1 MRREHQ
7 QRQKPGER
15 WKWTAALVFAF
26 APGLFASHVEPLPP
40 LERASWIWAAE
51 SNTVCEL
58 RKVFTLDTSPTNAS
72 VLITADNGYELRV
85 NGALVGSDTGAA
97 SEVWQSVER
106 YDITSRLVKGRNILG
121 IHGIDLGGV
130 RGVIAAV
137 RIEVKGRPPL
147 ELVTDETW
155 RVSREGQA
163 VDYSHPEFVEGP
175 EWGDAKM
182 LGPMGLAPWGRVAWS
197 EAGERA
203 RAKALSA
210 SRLDLAQPDK
220 DFDWPEAVAFLG
232 EDCSVYVPLRADAW
246 GVAFRVGDWSRA
258 YTEFDLP
265 CPSKIGRKLYTLTWQ
280 AAVPKRNGRRH
291 PDPLPQEREKR
302 SPRASR
308 TNTPNVSTRSSVNQ
322 QETAIAWRAAN
333 STASSA
339 TLSLSL
345 GERAGVR
352 ASQTSDSHSHNVP
365 HLRLLLDAGSG
376 VLGSPSAA
384 FDGRSLLVA
393 AALGGEKFFHL
404 YRVPLDGTPPQ
415 RLTDGPFHDI
425 DPAELP
431 DGRIVFTSTRIGTFE
446 EYHQPPSRA
455 LFRMNAD
462 GSDIHLITATPIF
475 DNEPKVMAN
484 GRIAFIRTD
493 NFFDRGKVETH
504 LHSVRPDGTDGLAEF
519 AANVGPDYGVRLRA
533 FGFGSPA
540 PLPDGRLAY
549 ISSHGNF
556 IGASGSPQREQHRLP
571 GQLGDLAPLPDGRLL
586 CTVLRP
592 DGKRMTSDA
601 LGVIDPRD
609 NLVVSL
615 FESKTGSIHS
625 PVFLGARARPPVIP
639 DYVDRARADKPGATG
654 FLFCQDARFTTKSK
668 AGWERV
674 RAIRVLGAVP
684 LTTRSSHSHI
694 VHVGHETVELGTVP
708 LAPDGSF
715 SVEVPADMPLAL
727 QAVDAEGRSELNE
740 MSWLYVRP
748 GERRSCI
755 GCHQPREA
763 APSFA
768 GRTADALRA
777 PPVKLLG
784 QGDPHRSRGNNP
796 GVTGMMDLQFERF
809 RECASLNRNT
819 LRDPPNASR
828 RDELAALVRQLRGAD
843 EGQKIS
849 AAQRLALLR
858 EHEAAP
864 ALAGALKEPG
874 RETRLAAAL
883 ALAACGTRDSVEPL
897 LAALDDKDPVVA
909 QAANVALE
917 NLTAHAEPSGA
928 AAKWKSWLASNS
940 CDAIEAELVASLQH
954 SAKREDMSELARPHP
969 GPLPPEREKRPPR
982 SGEGVTLG
990 PSAHSAPKSATAVSA
1005 QRASNRFATADAHSL
1020 SPGERAGVRASV
1032 INHPPRAVIVALGHI
1047 VADPARAA
1055 LRDFVRAE
1063 AARNPYPPFVND
1075 NRTDNFTFA
1084 AASPLNP
1091 RTLQEAVRALGQL
1104 RDTNALLL
1112 LRELLSKNLEP
1123 RTGNLFLAEAVI
1135 ESLGR
1140 IGSPDAETTLIDT
1153 FAALKDYWHYVG
1165 WYSDHPALYAC
1176 HSSPIHARII
1186 AALDAI
1192 GSTRAGTIVP
1202 QLIRSVPTDPDRGLF
1217 LQNDD
1222 YETLVGRLLRRSGR
1236 GNEVVETCLALLAD
1250 PLAKPAQDIK
1260 LALSTTHP
1268 AWGGHPGP
1276 ENRSAQILSLACRD
1290 TAAEPRVRAA
1300 FARFRAMPE
1309 EPISRTLGNPTWTP
1323 IRHWTLFYLARA
1335 LGNLHDRTSVDTLVA
1350 VLSDDLNE
1358 ARHGRPDPSQ
1368 PEIHLLHLDYT
1379 PCWRAAAAWALGEIG
1394 DRRARA
1400 ALLGAV
1406 RNLDNATDVRHAAAT
1421 ALGKVAVE
1429 SDLSELSKLAAD
1441 YPEVSVRKVLQ
1452 SACARIGGTKD
1463 GEATVSITSVNE
1475 EVRTAAR

>member
-1 MRREHQ
+1 M
-7 QRQKPGER
+7 
-15 WKWTAALVFAF
+15 AAHA
-26 APGLFASHVEPLPP
+26 APLPP
-40 LERASWIWAAE
+40 LERASWIWAQE
-51 SNTVCEL
+51 SDACCNL
-58 RKVFTLDTSPTNAS
+58 RRVFLLEATPTNAS
-72 VLITADNGYELRV
+72 VLITADNGYELHV
-85 NGALVGSDTGAA
+85 NGSLVGSDVGAA

-121 IHGIDLGGV
+121 IQGLDLGGV
-130 RGVIAAV
+130 RGVVAAV
-137 RIEVKGRPPL
+137 RVEVKDKPPL

-155 RVSREGQA
+155 RVTREGQA

-175 EWGDAKM
+175 EWMDAKRV
-182 LGPMGLAPWGRVAWS
+182 GPMGMAPWGRVAWS
-197 EAGERA
+197 EAGART
-203 RAKALSA
+203 RAKSLAA
-210 SRLDLAQPDK
+210 SRVELAAPGK
-220 DFDWPEAVAFLG
+220 DFAWPEAVAFLG

-265 CPSKIGRKLYTLTWQ
+265 CPSKIGRKLFVVDFKQ
-280 AAVPKRNGRRH
+280 ATDA
-291 PDPLPQEREKR
+291 QERPDGSVVPNG
-302 SPRASR
+302 SPSPL
-308 TNTPNVSTRSSVNQ
+308 N
-322 QETAIAWRAAN
+322 
-333 STASSA
+333 
-339 TLSLSL
+339 

-352 ASQTSDSHSHNVP
+352 GGNVVARSKLENDRAEPPLTLALSPLRGEGTGSVSDRP
-365 HLRLLLDAGSG
+365 TPRLLCDAGAG
-376 VLGSPSAA
+376 AIGSPSVT
-384 FDGRSLLVA
+384 FDGRALLIA
-393 AALGGEKFFHL
+393 AALGGEKFFHI
-404 YRVPLDGTPPQ
+404 YRVPADGGAPQ
-415 RLTDGPFHDI
+415 RLTDGPFHDL

-484 GRIAFIRTD
+484 GRVAFIRTD

-519 AANVGPDYGVRLRA
+519 AANVGPDYGSRLRA

-592 DGKRMTSDA
+592 DGKRMTSDV

-609 NLVVSL
+609 NRIVSL
-615 FESKTGSIHS
+615 FESKAGGIHS

-639 DYVDRARADKPGATG
+639 DYVDRARADRSGATG

-668 AGWERV
+668 ADWERI

-715 SVEVPADMPLAL
+715 SLEVPADMPLAL

-763 APSFA
+763 APSFT
-768 GRTADALRA
+768 GSTADALSA

-809 RECASLNRNT
+809 RECASLNRNV

-828 RDELAALVRQLRGAD
+828 RDELAALVRQLGGAD
-843 EGQKIS
+843 DGQKIS

-864 ALAGALKEPG
+864 ALAGALKESG
-874 RETRLAAAL
+874 REARLAAAL
-883 ALAACGTRDSVEPL
+883 ALAACGTRESIQPL
-897 LAALDDKDPVVA
+897 LGALDDKDPVVV

-917 NLTAHAEPSGA
+917 NLTAHSEPSSA
-928 AAKWKSWLASNS
+928 AARWKAWLGSNS
-940 CDAIEAELVASLQH
+940 CDDMEQGLVAALNASTKRTNTLLIAERWNEGSRGLQPTVSTSETSRVAERRMSSSNAGHDSISNVAPRQASNQTALPWAEAHGYPQGLAPRGVGSVDPWSPRVLQH
-954 SAKREDMSELARPHP
+954 
-969 GPLPPEREKRPPR
+969 R
-982 SGEGVTLG
+982 S
-990 PSAHSAPKSATAVSA
+990 
-1005 QRASNRFATADAHSL
+1005 
-1020 SPGERAGVRASV
+1020 
-1032 INHPPRAVIVALGHI
+1032 IVALGHI
-1047 VADPARAA
+1047 GGDAARAA
-1055 LRDFVRAE
+1055 LRKIVRTE

-1104 RDTNALLL
+1104 RDTNALPLL
-1112 LRELLSKNLEP
+1112 SELLAKNLEP
-1123 RTGNLFLAEAVI
+1123 RTGNLFLAEAII

-1140 IGSPDAETTLIDT
+1140 IGSPGAEATLIET

-1176 HSSPIHARII
+1176 HSSPVHARII
-1186 AALDAI
+1186 EALDAL
-1192 GSTRAGTIVP
+1192 GSTRAAGIVP

-1222 YETLVGRLLRRSGR
+1222 YETLVGRLIRRSGR
-1236 GNEVVETCLALLAD
+1236 GGEVVEACLALLGDPVAAGVPPAVEPERLARRGSSAD
-1250 PLAKPAQDIK
+1250 LDHGGLSNPSVRAAGRTPSTAGGTPAATDDLK
-1260 LALSTTHP
+1260 AALSTTHP

-1276 ENRSAQILSLACRD
+1276 ENRSAQILSLTCRD
-1290 TAAEPRVRAA
+1290 TAAEPRIRAA
-1300 FARFRAMPE
+1300 FARFRALPE
-1309 EPISRTLGNPTWTP
+1309 EPINRTLGNPTWTP
-1323 IRHWTLFYLARA
+1323 VRHWTLFYLARA
-1335 LGNLHDRTSVDTLVA
+1335 LGNLRDRASVNTLAA

-1368 PEIHLLHLDYT
+1368 PLIHLLHLDYT

-1394 DRRARA
+1394 DRRARP
-1400 ALLGAV
+1400 ALLGGV

-1421 ALGKVAVE
+1421 ALGKVAVP
-1429 SDLSELSKLAAD
+1429 SDLAELNKLAVD

-1452 SACARIGGTKD
+1452 AACARIGGTEGGGAKL
-1463 GEATVSITSVNE
+1463 
-1475 EVRTAAR
+1475 ARRNGGQ

>member
-1 MRREHQ
+1 M
-7 QRQKPGER
+7 
-15 WKWTAALVFAF
+15 WVVALAF
-26 APGLFASHVEPLPP
+26 DLAVAHGASLPL
-40 LERASWIWAAE
+40 LERASWIWYRE
-51 SNTVCEL
+51 SEVRCDL
-58 RKVFTLDTSPTNAS
+58 RKVFILDAAPTKAS
-72 VLITADNGYELRV
+72 ILITADNGYELRV
-85 NGALVGSDTGAA
+85 NGSLVGSDVGAA
-97 SEVWQSVER
+97 SEVWQSVEL

-137 RIEVKGRPPL
+137 QVEVKGRPPL

-155 RVSREGQA
+155 RVTREGQA

-175 EWGDAKM
+175 EWRDATV
-182 LGPMGLAPWGRVAWS
+182 LGPMGMAPWGRVEWS
-197 EAGERA
+197 EAGERT
-203 RAKALSA
+203 RTKALSA
-210 SRLDLAQPDK
+210 SRLELAMPDK
-220 DFDWPEAVAFLG
+220 NFQWSEAVAFLG

-265 CPSKIGRKLYTLTWQ
+265 CPSKIGRKLYAMKPGP
-280 AAVPKRNGRRH
+280 AAK
-291 PDPLPQEREKR
+291 
-302 SPRASR
+302 PR
-308 TNTPNVSTRSSVNQ
+308 V
-322 QETAIAWRAAN
+322 
-333 STASSA
+333 
-339 TLSLSL
+339 
-345 GERAGVR
+345 
-352 ASQTSDSHSHNVP
+352 
-365 HLRLLLDAGSG
+365 LLDAGSG
-376 VLGSPSAA
+376 VIGSPSVS

-393 AALGGEKFFHL
+393 MAREGEKFFHI
-404 YRVPLDGTPPQ
+404 YRVPAAGGEPQ

-462 GSDIHLITATPIF
+462 GTDIHLITATPIF

-484 GRIAFIRTD
+484 GRVAFIRSD
-493 NFFDRGKVETH
+493 NFFDRSKIETH
-504 LHSVRPDGTDGLAEF
+504 LHSIRPDGTDGLAEF

-540 PLPDGRLAY
+540 PLANGRLAY
-549 ISSHGNF
+549 ISNRGNF
-556 IGASGSPQREQHRLP
+556 IGASGSQEREQHRLP
-571 GQLGDLAPLPDGRLL
+571 SNLGDLAPLPDGRLL
-586 CTVLRP
+586 CTVLRT
-592 DGKRMTSDA
+592 DGRRMISDV
-601 LGVIDPRD
+601 LGVIEPRD
-609 NLVVSL
+609 NRVVSI
-615 FESKTGSIHS
+615 FESRMGGIHS

-639 DYVDRARADKPGATG
+639 DYVDHTRAGRPGATG

-668 AGWERV
+668 ADWERI

-715 SVEVPADMPLAL
+715 NVEVPADMPLAL

-768 GRTADALRA
+768 GRATDALRT

-784 QGDPHRSRGNNP
+784 QGDPHRFRGNNP
-796 GVTGMMDLQFERF
+796 GVTGMMDLQFDRF

-819 LRDPPNASR
+819 LRDSPNASR
-828 RDELAALVRQLRGAD
+828 RDEVTTLIQQLDGAD

-858 EHEAAP
+858 ERGSAP
-864 ALAGALKEPG
+864 ALAAALKESG
-874 RETRLAAAL
+874 REALLAATL
-883 ALAACGTRDSVEPL
+883 ALATCGTRDSIQPL
-897 LAALDDKDPVVA
+897 VAVLADKDPVIVKAA
-909 QAANVALE
+909 QVALE
-917 NLTAHAEPSGA
+917 NLTAHAEPTGGA
-928 AAKWKSWLASNS
+928 ANWKGWLASNTWP
-940 CDAIEAELVASLQH
+940 AIEAALVHNLNTCS
-954 SAKREDMSELARPHP
+954 
-969 GPLPPEREKRPPR
+969 
-982 SGEGVTLG
+982 
-990 PSAHSAPKSATAVSA
+990 PSRRGTV
-1005 QRASNRFATADAHSL
+1005 
-1020 SPGERAGVRASV
+1020 
-1032 INHPPRAVIVALGHI
+1032 VALGH
-1047 VADPARAA
+1047 VGGEAAAAA
-1055 LRDFVRAE
+1055 LREFVRTD
-1063 AARNPYPPFVND
+1063 AARNPYAPFVND

-1104 RDTNALLL
+1104 RDTDALPL
-1112 LRELLSKNLEP
+1112 LRELLAKNLEP

-1140 IGSPDAETTLIDT
+1140 IGSPEAEITLIET
-1153 FAALKDYWHYVG
+1153 FATLKDYWHYVG

-1186 AALDAI
+1186 EALDAI
-1192 GSTRAGTIVP
+1192 GSTRAAAIVP

-1222 YETLVGRLLRRSGR
+1222 YEMLVGRLIRRSGR
-1236 GNEVVETCLALLAD
+1236 GNEVIDTCLALLGD
-1250 PLAKPAQDIK
+1250 SFAKPTEAIK
-1260 LALSTTHP
+1260 AALSTTHS

-1300 FARFRAMPE
+1300 FARFRALPE

-1323 IRHWTLFYLARA
+1323 VRHWTLFYLGRA
-1335 LGNLHDRTSVDTLVA
+1335 LGNLRDRASVDTLAA
-1350 VLSDDLNE
+1350 VLADNLNE

-1394 DRRARA
+1394 DRSARP

-1406 RNLDNATDVRHAAAT
+1406 RNLDNATDVRHAAAQ
-1421 ALGKVAVE
+1421 ALGRIAEPSDFAV
-1429 SDLSELSKLAAD
+1429 LKKLAAD

-1452 SACARIGGTKD
+1452 AACIRIGGTVDQNPKL
-1463 GEATVSITSVNE
+1463 
-1475 EVRTAAR
+1475 ARRKQDL

>member
-1 MRREHQ
+1 MCDMPVSLVSVWKTVVQKNHLHRGEHRR
-7 QRQKPGER
+7 
-15 WKWTAALVFAF
+15 WLCAAALGFAF
-26 APGLFASHVEPLPP
+26 ALKLLTVQAASLPA
-40 LERASWIWAAE
+40 LARAYWIWSDE
-51 SNTVCEL
+51 SDARCGL
-58 RKVFTLDTSPTNAS
+58 RKSFTLDAIPTNAAIH
-72 VLITADNGYELRV
+72 ITADNGYELYV
-85 NGALVGSDTGAA
+85 NGSLVGSDVGAA
-97 SEVWQSVER
+97 SDVWQSVER
-106 YDITSRLVKGRNILG
+106 YDITSRLAKGRNVLG

-137 RIEVKGRPPL
+137 RIEIKDKPPL
-147 ELVTDETW
+147 ELFTDGTW
-155 RVSREGQA
+155 RAAREGKA

-175 EWGDAKM
+175 EWRDARVV
-182 LGPMGLAPWGRVAWS
+182 GPMGMAPWGEVAWS
-197 EAGERA
+197 QSGERA
-203 RAKALSA
+203 HAKTSQP
-210 SRLDLAQPDK
+210 RIELAKPGK
-220 DFDWPEAVAFLG
+220 GFSWPERVAFLG
-232 EDCSVYVPLRADAW
+232 EDCSVYVPLRGDAW

-265 CPSKIGRKLYTLTWQ
+265 CPSKIGRKLYTLKPGPG
-280 AAVPKRNGRRH
+280 AK
-291 PDPLPQEREKR
+291 
-302 SPRASR
+302 PR
-308 TNTPNVSTRSSVNQ
+308 
-322 QETAIAWRAAN
+322 I
-333 STASSA
+333 
-339 TLSLSL
+339 LF
-345 GERAGVR
+345 
-352 ASQTSDSHSHNVP
+352 
-365 HLRLLLDAGSG
+365 DAGSG
-376 VLGSPSAA
+376 VIGSPSVS
-384 FDGRSLLVA
+384 FNGRSLLVA
-393 AALGGEKFFHL
+393 MARQGEKFFHI
-404 YRVPLDGTPPQ
+404 YRIPAAGGKPQ

-462 GSDIHLITATPIF
+462 GSDIHPITSTLIF

-504 LHSVRPDGTDGLAEF
+504 LHSIRPDGTDGLAEF

-533 FGFGSPA
+533 FGYGSPA

-549 ISSHGNF
+549 ISSRGNF
-556 IGASGSPQREQHRLP
+556 IGASGSPEAEQHRLP
-571 GQLGDLAPLPDGRLL
+571 GSLGDLAPLPDGRLL
-586 CTVLRP
+586 CTVLRA
-592 DGKRMTSDA
+592 DGKRMTSDV

-609 NLVVSL
+609 NQVVSL
-615 FESKTGSIHS
+615 FESKMGGIHS
-625 PVFLGARARPPVIP
+625 PVFLGARSRPPVIP
-639 DYVDRARADKPGATG
+639 DYVDRARASRSGATG

-668 AGWERV
+668 ADWDRV

-715 SVEVPADMPLAL
+715 NVEVPADTPLAL

-755 GCHQPREA
+755 GCHQSREA
-763 APSFA
+763 APTIA
-768 GRTADALRA
+768 GRPADALRA

-784 QGDPHRSRGNNP
+784 QGDPHRFRGNNS

-809 RECASLNRNT
+809 RECASLNRNA
-819 LRDPPNASR
+819 LRDSPNASR
-828 RDELAALVRQLRGAD
+828 RDEITALVQQLRGAD
-843 EGQKIS
+843 KGQKIS

-858 EHEAAP
+858 EHEAAS
-864 ALAGALKEPG
+864 ALVGVLTDKN
-874 RETRLAAAL
+874 REARLAAAL
-883 ALAACGTRDSVEPL
+883 ALAACGTRESVPPL
-897 LAALDDKDPVVA
+897 VAALDDGDEVVA

-917 NLTAHAEPSGA
+917 NLTAHVELTGA
-928 AAKWKSWLASNS
+928 SANWKGWLAANS
-940 CDAIEAELVASLQH
+940 WPTTETALVQDL
-954 SAKREDMSELARPHP
+954 
-969 GPLPPEREKRPPR
+969 
-982 SGEGVTLG
+982 
-990 PSAHSAPKSATAVSA
+990 SATSPAR
-1005 QRASNRFATADAHSL
+1005 RATIA
-1020 SPGERAGVRASV
+1020 
-1032 INHPPRAVIVALGHI
+1032 ALGHI
-1047 VADPARAA
+1047 GGDAARAA
-1055 LRDFVRAE
+1055 LREFVRTE
-1063 AARNPYPPFVND
+1063 AARNPYAPFVKD
-1075 NRTDNFTFA
+1075 NRTDNFTFS

-1104 RDTNALLL
+1104 RDATALPL
-1112 LRELLSKNLEP
+1112 LRELLANNIEP

-1140 IGSPDAETTLIDT
+1140 IGSPEAESTLIEA

-1176 HSSPIHARII
+1176 HSSPVHARII
-1186 AALDAI
+1186 AALDAL
-1192 GSTRAGTIVP
+1192 GSTRAVTIVP

-1222 YETLVGRLLRRSGR
+1222 YEVLVGRLIRRSGR
-1236 GNEVVETCLALLAD
+1236 GHEVVESCLALLGD
-1250 PLAKPAQDIK
+1250 PSAKPAEDIK
-1260 LALSTTHP
+1260 AALSTTHP

-1290 TAAEPRVRAA
+1290 KAEEPRVRAA
-1300 FARFRAMPE
+1300 FVRFRALPE

-1323 IRHWTLFYLARA
+1323 VRHWTLFYLARA
-1335 LGNLHDRTSVDTLVA
+1335 LGNLGDRASVDTLAA

-1394 DRRARA
+1394 DRRTRP
-1400 ALLGAV
+1400 ALMAAV
-1406 RNLDNATDVRHAAAT
+1406 RNLDNAVDVRHAAAK
-1421 ALGKVAVE
+1421 ALEKIAEV
-1429 SDLSELSKLAAD
+1429 SDLAELAKLATD
-1441 YPEVSVRKVLQ
+1441 YPEVSVQKVLQ
-1452 SACARIGGTKD
+1452 ATCARIAVTREPD
-1463 GEATVSITSVNE
+1463 PNL
-1475 EVRTAAR
+1475 ARRNQDH